1 MPASTCVKCGSHS
14 FEVASITL
22 LGQSYKLTLV
32 QCSSCG
38 VPIGV
43 LDPATGPALERLK
56 AQVAA
61 IDERLVRI
69 ARALTGLPSRKG

>member
-1 MPASTCVKCGSHS
+1 MAASTCGKCGSHS
-14 FEVASITL
+14 FETAAFTP

-43 LDPATGPALERLK
+43 LDPATSELDRLK
-56 AQVAA
+56 SQLAA

-69 ARALTGLPSRKG
+69 ATALSGSRRRP